1 MQTGDFVLVDF
12 VGKIKDNNQIF
23 DLTREDVAKSSGI
36 FRPDF
41 RYGPI
46 PVIVDAG
53 LILKGIDGT
62 LKLMNVGEKRTVEI
76 LPEDGFG
83 HRKDDLVKMVP
94 PSVFRENDIEPRSG
108 NIVRLNNLSGK
119 VLSNDGGRIKVDFN
133 HPLAGKK
140 LEYEIEIKSQLSVPQ
155 EKIKAIVSY
164 FTSLQF
170 ELIDAEVK
178 EKEAD
183 IILKK
188 KGDLPVATKQA
199 IADTIVKW
207 MGPIEKVRFIEIYGD
222 KNIYL

>member
-12 VGKIKDNNQIF
+12 IGKIKENNQIF

-53 LILKGIDGT
+53 LILKGIDSA
-62 LKLMNVGEKRTVEI
+62 LKEMNEGDKKTIEI
-76 LPEDGFG
+76 SPEDGFG
-83 HRKDDLVKMVP
+83 LRKDELVKLVP
-94 PSVFRENDIEPRSG
+94 PSVFRENDVEPRPG
-108 NIVRLNNLSGK
+108 NVVRLNNLSGK
-119 VLSNDGGRIKVDFN
+119 ILSNDGGRIKVDFN

-140 LEYEIEIKSQLSVPQ
+140 LEYEVEVKNQLSIPQ

-178 EKEAD
+178 EKEVD
-183 IILKK
+183 IIMKK
-188 KGDLPVATKQA
+188 RGDVPVSTKEA
-199 IADTIVKW
+199 ISNTIIKW
-207 MGPIEKVRFIEIYGD
+207 VSPIEKVRFVEIFGD